1 MKAMKP
7 LYLITI
13 SLILTGCLP
22 KENQE
27 DLKKELMEADL
38 AFSDMSKAEGMNKAF
53 KTFSSDEAVLLR
65 EGSMPV
71 VGRTEIDGLLD
82 KTDDS
87 PFVLTWEPLY
97 ARASRSGDLGYTY
110 GLFAMAVE
118 SMDTT
123 LRGTYVSIWAKENGE
138 WKWVLDTGNQG
149 LGDQ

>member
-7 LYLITI
+7 FYLIAI
-13 SLILTGCLP
+13 SLFLTSCIP
-22 KENQE
+22 ESNQE

-38 AFSDMSKAEGMNKAF
+38 AFSDLSKTEGMNMAF

-65 EGSMPV
+65 EGSLPV
-71 VGRTEIDGLLD
+71 VGRSEIDGLLD
-82 KTDDS
+82 KKDDS
-87 PFVLTWEPLY
+87 SFVLTWEPLY
-97 ARASRSGDLGYTY
+97 ARASSSGDLGYTY

-123 LRGTYVSIWAKENGE
+123 LRGTYVSIWANENGA